1 MSPPHDHDHDHDHDH
16 PHSHG
21 HPHSHDHD
29 HDHDHDHECDDPSHH
44 HGDAS
49 AHGLEFLAGDPEAHR
64 EPLERGAG
72 VGSILFFDMASGIA
86 GDMTVAALVDLGVPF
101 TAVVEATS
109 GLGLEGFDIVLRRAR
124 TGSIGATH
132 LEVVVREPQPDRDW
146 GEIRALLDRAALLP
160 GTRDRALRIF
170 ERLAVAEA
178 AVHRVHA
185 DEVHFHEVGA
195 IDSIVDIVCAAAC
208 LEYLG
213 ARVAAAPVPLG
224 WGFVDSAHG
233 LLPLPA
239 PATLECLKGLPTYDA
254 GLEVELVTPTGAA
267 ILATMAESFAPWP
280 AFTPLRVGWG
290 AGTRTLPDRPNA
302 LRTVLGTPNAAAESA
317 SDLLVLEA
325 NVDDLTGELA
335 GHAIQALL
343 AAGALDAWAA
353 PITMKKGRPGL
364 VVSALVRAPE
374 AERLSAL
381 VLRETT
387 SLGVRKLAAT
397 RLERPRHEETVAT
410 RFGPIP
416 VKVAEGPYGPAQAK
430 PEFDACERAAERA
443 GVSVREV
450 LAAAIDAWSRKTSR

>member
-1 MSPPHDHDHDHDHDH
+1 MTPPHDHDH
-16 PHSHG
+16 S
-21 HPHSHDHD
+21 HSHDHD
-29 HDHDHDHECDDPSHH
+29 HDHDHDCDDPSHD
-44 HGDAS
+44 HGAPS
-49 AHGLEFLAGDPEAHR
+49 AYALELLAGDPEAHR
-64 EPLERGAG
+64 ESLERGAG
-72 VGSILFFDMASGIA
+72 VGKIVFLDTASGIA
-86 GDMTVAALVDLGVPF
+86 GDMFVAALVDLGVPF
-101 TAVVEATS
+101 AAVVEATS

-132 LEVVVREPQPDRDW
+132 LEVVVREPQPERDW
-146 GEIRALLDRAALLP
+146 GEIRELLDRAALLP

-195 IDSIVDIVCAAAC
+195 VDSIVDIVCAAAC
-208 LEYLG
+208 LEFLG
-213 ARVAAAPVPLG
+213 ARVVAAPVPLG
-224 WGFVDSAHG
+224 WGFVEAAHG

-267 ILATMAESFAPWP
+267 ILATMAESFATWP
-280 AFTPLRVGWG
+280 NFAPQRIGWG
-290 AGTRTLPDRPNA
+290 AGTRPLPDRPNA
-302 LRTVLGTPNAAAESA
+302 LRAVLGMP
-317 SDLLVLEA
+317 SDATEGQGELVVLEA

-343 AAGALDAWAA
+343 AAGALDAWAV

-374 AERLSAL
+374 AERLSAV

-387 SLGVRKLAAT
+387 SLGVRKLAAS
-397 RLERPRHEETVAT
+397 RLERPRREATVET
-410 RFGPIP
+410 RFGRIP
-416 VKVAEGPYGPAQAK
+416 VKVAEGPYGSPQAK
-430 PEFDACERAAERA
+430 PEFDACERAAEAA

-450 LAAAIDAWSRKTSR
+450 LAAALEAWSRR

>member
-1 MSPPHDHDHDHDHDH
+1 MS
-16 PHSHG
+16 
-21 HPHSHDHD
+21 
-29 HDHDHDHECDDPSHH
+29 
-44 HGDAS
+44 
-49 AHGLEFLAGDPEAHR
+49 LELLAGDPEAHR
-64 EPLERGAG
+64 EPLARGFG
-72 VGSILFFDMASGIA
+72 VGKTLFLDAASGIA
-86 GDMTVAALVDLGVPF
+86 GDMFVAALVDLGVPF
-101 TAVVEATS
+101 AAVVEAVS

-124 TGSIGATH
+124 VGSIGATH
-132 LEVVVREPQPDRDW
+132 LEVVVREPQPERDW
-146 GEIRALLDRAALLP
+146 GEIRDLLDRAALLP

-195 IDSIVDIVCAAAC
+195 IDSIVDIVCAASC

-213 ARVAAAPVPLG
+213 ARLASAPVPLG
-224 WGFVDSAHG
+224 WGFVESAHG
-233 LLPLPA
+233 MLPLPA

-267 ILATMAESFAPWP
+267 ILATMAESFAQWP
-280 AFTPLRVGWG
+280 AITPERVGWG

-302 LRTVLGTPNAAAESA
+302 LRAVLGRANEGPRPAGE
-317 SDLLVLEA
+317 LLVLEA

-343 AAGALDAWAA
+343 GAGALDAWAV

-364 VVSALVRAPE
+364 VLSALVRAPE
-374 AERLSAL
+374 ADRLAGI

-387 SLGVRKLAAT
+387 SLGVRKLAAD
-397 RLERPRHEETVAT
+397 RLERPRREAMVET
-410 RFGPIP
+410 RFGRIP
-416 VKVAEGPYGPAQAK
+416 LKVAEGPYGAPQAK
-430 PEFDACERAAERA
+430 PEFDACEQAAKLA

-450 LAAAIDAWSRKTSR
+450 LAAALDAWSRRTE